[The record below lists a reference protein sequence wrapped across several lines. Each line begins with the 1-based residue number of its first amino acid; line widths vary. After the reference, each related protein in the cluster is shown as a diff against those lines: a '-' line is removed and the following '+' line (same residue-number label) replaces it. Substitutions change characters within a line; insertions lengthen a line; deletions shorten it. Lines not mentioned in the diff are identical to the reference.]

1 MSLPLTLPPVANLA
15 LYLLI
20 VVGMIAVAVAL
31 DRWLAVVELR
41 PAARQRHVP
50 TLHPSAISAPAAIPT
65 THPAP
70 LSRPDAAR
78 RRRTLPI
85 PALLPRLAA
94 RERAALWTIVGGALA
109 LRVLF
114 PESFPDFLTGAELAR
129 ASEALRINAGVGAA
143 GSPPGF
149 AAILAEAWA
158 LFGTTLPL
166 ERFLTAL
173 CVVAA
178 LVPFYALLRRFVGI
192 VPALG
197 ATLLLGVSRPALLAG
212 RGGEA
217 DPAILLLAPL
227 TAWLLLRA
235 RERGDGR
242 AWALCGI
249 SAAALLLDGV
259 AGWAT
264 LLALAAWLGIA
275 LRRDA
280 AAATPATRRT
290 AAGLLFAGGFAL
302 LIFLLAT
309 LAGGG
314 GLRAAIPFTLDGASG
329 AGPLA
334 ALAARSQAFGG
345 ALFAVLTGGVL
356 DPSAVAW
363 RDPLSALLAVA
374 GAIMALRLGRKAALW
389 WCLAL
394 IPPLLAGLFFGG
406 DPHATI
412 RILLLLPGYAFV
424 ACALDALLRRE
435 RLREPGAQLVAV
447 SVAAALVLLNV
458 AGFALWSAAPA
469 TLAAQGPTI
478 ATRDFYLWRDYQVSG
493 LATGRGIVGPDE
505 YATLAP
511 AAIVEQTAAAR
522 RIAEGGT
529 AQANATPRDD
539 IGQEVATIGVGE
551 NGGHL
556 NTPRALAIDRQGGY
570 YVADTARGAIVHF
583 GPNGV
588 YSGEWATAQIGQ
600 PWAVVAT
607 PDNVLLVLD
616 ADTGRIGRYDSQGN
630 FLGLAL
636 APEGTTATR
645 GLGLGL
651 DGKVYVAQTAANH
664 IVRLDPRALG
674 VAEPLG
680 GSKQPITF
688 DQPTI
693 ALADAGG
700 NVVIYEPDGARLRGV
715 SAAGQVRFN
724 RAAPRSDTLN
734 AGSLASLPDGRIALV
749 DASGSRV
756 MLYSA
761 TGSFVGSFP
770 VAGSPRGIAITPLG
784 LLAVTD
790 LQEKIIHL
798 YTLTAP

>member
-1 MSLPLTLPPVANLA
+1 MNLPLTLPPVANLA

-31 DRWLAVVELR
+31 DRWLAVAELR
-41 PAARQRHVP
+41 PAIRQRH
-50 TLHPSAISAPAAIPT
+50 APAAESSGVIAPT
-65 THPAP
+65 VPV
-70 LSRPDAAR
+70 SRPVTAR
-78 RRRTLPI
+78 RQHTLPI
-85 PALLPRLAA
+85 PALLSLLAA
-94 RERAALWTIVGGALA
+94 RERTALWVIVGGALA

-114 PESFPDFLTGAELAR
+114 PENFPDFLTGAELAR
-129 ASEALRINAGVGAA
+129 ASEALRINAGVSAPSA
-143 GSPPGF
+143 SPGF
-149 AAILAEAWA
+149 AAILAGAWA
-158 LFGTTLPL
+158 LFGTTLPF
-166 ERFLTAL
+166 ERLLTAL
-173 CVVAA
+173 CVVGA
-178 LVPFYALLRRFVGI
+178 LVPFYALLRRVVGI

-217 DPAILLLAPL
+217 DPTILLLAPL

-242 AWALCGI
+242 AWALCGV

-259 AGWAT
+259 MGWAT
-264 LLALAAWLGIA
+264 LLALAIWLGIV
-275 LRRDA
+275 LRRDN
-280 AAATPATRRT
+280 ATPAIRRYT

-314 GLRAAIPFTLDGASG
+314 GPRAAIPFTLSDTTN
-329 AGPLA
+329 AGPLT
-334 ALAARSQAFGG
+334 ALAIRFQAFGG

-394 IPPLLAGLFFGG
+394 IPTVIAGLFGGG
-406 DPHATI
+406 DPQATS
-412 RILLLLPGYAFV
+412 RVLLLLPGYAFV
-424 ACALDALLRRE
+424 ACALDALLRWE

-458 AGFALWSAAPA
+458 AGFALWSTAPA

-478 ATRDFYLWRDYQVSG
+478 ATRDFYLWRDYQISS

-511 AAIVEQTAAAR
+511 AAIAEQTAAAR

-529 AQANATPRDD
+529 AQANAVPRDD

-583 GPNGV
+583 GANGV
-588 YSGEWATAQIGQ
+588 YVGEWATAQIGP

-607 PDNVLLVLD
+607 PDNTLLVLD
-616 ADTGRIGRYDSQGN
+616 ADSGRIGRYDGQGN

-636 APEGTTATR
+636 APDGPTTTR

-664 IVRLDPRALG
+664 VFRLDPQALG

-680 GSKQPITF
+680 GSKQPSTF
-688 DQPTI
+688 DQPTS
-693 ALADAGG
+693 ALADVRG
-700 NVVIYEPDGARLRGV
+700 NVVIYEPDGGRLRGT
-715 SAAGQVRFN
+715 SAGGQVRFN

-749 DASGSRV
+749 DASGNRV

-770 VAGSPRGIAITPLG
+770 VAGTPRGIAVTPTG

-790 LQEKIIHL
+790 LQEKIIRLH
-798 YTLTAP
+798 TLTAP